1 MFVVVVSSFSFFFFF
16 LRFLIIDPRKLG
28 GHLFGIFLRIVS
40 FSPAVSF
47 LLLFKRSRVST
58 CSLDMNGLV
67 ESIENILDMPSSSF
81 LSKR

>member
-1 MFVVVVSSFSFFFFF
+1 
-16 LRFLIIDPRKLG
+16 
-28 GHLFGIFLRIVS
+28 
-40 FSPAVSF
+40 
-47 LLLFKRSRVST
+47 LFKRSRVST